1 MESLESEMSNM
12 GYNISITKTDFQ
24 KIPKESFDLLI
35 IEIRIGLGPNG
46 NLDQGSYSAT
56 NDKETG

>member
-1 MESLESEMSNM
+1 M
-12 GYNISITKTDFQ
+12 GAKADMHVQATDRKDRTDFQ